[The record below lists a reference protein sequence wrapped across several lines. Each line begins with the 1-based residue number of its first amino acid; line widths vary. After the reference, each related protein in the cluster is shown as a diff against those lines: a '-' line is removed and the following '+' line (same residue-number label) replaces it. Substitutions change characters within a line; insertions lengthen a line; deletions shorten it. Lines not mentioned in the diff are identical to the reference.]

1 MNFFENQARARRS
14 TRWLVVLYLLAVVAV
29 IGAVCLGIGAAYAMG
44 VLYGSFS
51 PAGDVS
57 VDYGRLGV
65 SFWRVMQKG
74 VPSSVYGWSAAATAV
89 VILGATAYK
98 VLRLSGGGEAV
109 AEMVGARRIEPG
121 SADLLERRL
130 VNVVEEMAIASGI
143 AVPPVYVMDDERGIN
158 AFAAGYSP
166 NEAVVAVTRGTLEKL
181 NRDELQGVVGHE
193 FSHILNGD
201 MRMNVRL
208 IGILFGIVVIGQFG
222 EFLVRSTART
232 MRATSREGRGATIL
246 VVFVG
251 LALTVIGYLGLVFA
265 RLIKAAIS
273 RQREFLADASSV
285 QFTRNPDGIAG
296 ALDTISAST
305 SGTHVAQL
313 HAEEMSHMF
322 FAQAVANWFGA
333 LFDTHPP
340 LAERI
345 RRVHPRFQ
353 RREYRG
359 VRAQAQRAAAP
370 REVAVI
376 DATGTVVKTLGGA
389 DWGRAAGAEA
399 LAVLGATIGTATP
412 EHVDHAA
419 KLLASLPQA
428 LRDLVAT
435 PAGAEPVM
443 FALTLEPD
451 EPVRRRE
458 LEALRARRGSD
469 AMSAVEQAYAITQRL
484 DRAYALPLME
494 LALPSLKRRG
504 QKARDAFIEDFGALI
519 EADRRVTLTEFVVF
533 TFLKMHLRE
542 GAGKPLPAT
551 YKSVA
556 EIAADAHAVLSLV
569 AHAARGDA
577 VISFK
582 AGVPVLGIELEAPLP
597 VADLSARRV
606 SEALERL
613 RVLAPLQKPRILKAC
628 MQAANADGA
637 FALPEVELLRVV
649 AATLDCPVPPLLTTI
664 DPTALP
670 H

>member
-14 TRWLVVLYLLAVVAV
+14 TRWLVLLYLLAVAAV
-29 IGAVCLGIGAAYAMG
+29 IGAVCAGMGAAYALG
-44 VLYGSFS
+44 TLYGAFP
-51 PAGDVS
+51 PAPDVTI
-57 VDYGRLGV
+57 DYGRMGV
-65 SFWRVMQKG
+65 SFVDVMLRG
-74 VPSSVYGWSAAATAV
+74 VPPALYGWSAAVTAA

-98 VLRLSGGGEAV
+98 VARLAGGGEVV

-121 SADLLERRL
+121 SANLLERRL

-143 AVPPVYVMDDERGIN
+143 AVPPVYVMDGEHGVN

-166 NEAVVAVTRGTLEKL
+166 NEAVIAVTHGALEKL
-181 NRDELQGVVGHE
+181 NRDELQGVIGHE
-193 FSHILNGD
+193 FSHVLNGD
-201 MRMNVRL
+201 MRLNVRL

-232 MRATSREGRGATIL
+232 MRATRREGRGATIL

-251 LALTVIGYLGLVFA
+251 IALTVIGYLGLVFA

-305 SGTHVAQL
+305 AGTHVAHL

-359 VRAQAQRAAAP
+359 VRAQAQPGAGP

-376 DATGTVVKTLGGA
+376 DAMGNVVKTVGGR

-399 LAVLGATIGTATP
+399 LAVLGAAIGTTTP
-412 EHVDHAA
+412 QHVDHAA

-435 PAGAEPVM
+435 PVGAEPIM
-443 FALTLEPD
+443 FALTLEDD
-451 EPVRRRE
+451 ESVRRSE
-458 LEALRARRGSD
+458 LAALEARRG
-469 AMSAVEQAYAITQRL
+469 AEAVRAVEQTYAMTQRL
-484 DRAYALPLME
+484 GRGYALALME
-494 LALPSLKRRG
+494 LALPSLKRRE
-504 QKARDAFIEDFGALI
+504 QKARDAFIEDLGVVV
-519 EADRRVTLTEFVVF
+519 EADRRVTLTEFVVL
-533 TFLKMHLRE
+533 TFLEQHLRE
-542 GAGKPLPAT
+542 GAGRPLPAT
-551 YKSVA
+551 YKNVA
-556 EIAADAHAVLSLV
+556 EVAVDAHVVLSLV
-569 AHAARGDA
+569 AHATRGDA
-577 VISFK
+577 LLAFK
-582 AGVPVLGIELEAPLP
+582 AGVPALGIELAAPLP
-597 VADLSARRV
+597 VAELSRRRV
-606 SEALERL
+606 SDALERL

-649 AATLDCPVPPLLTTI
+649 AATLDCPVPPLLTAI
-664 DPTALP
+664 DPAALAS
-670 H
+670 

>member
-1 MNFFENQARARRS
+1 VNFFENQDRARRT
-14 TRWLVVLYLLAVVAV
+14 TRWLVLLYLLAVAAV
-29 IGAVCLGIGAAYAMG
+29 IGAVCLGIGAAYALG
-44 VLYGSFS
+44 ALYGALP
-51 PAGDVS
+51 PAQVVM
-57 VDYGRLGV
+57 VDYGRMAA
-65 SFWRVMQKG
+65 SFGGLMLHG
-74 VPSSVYGWSAAATAV
+74 VPPALYGWAAAATAA
-89 VILGATAYK
+89 VILGTTAYK
-98 VLRLSGGGEAV
+98 VVRLAGGGESV

-143 AVPPVYVMDDERGIN
+143 AVPPVYVMDGEHGIN

-201 MRMNVRL
+201 MRLNVRL

-246 VVFVG
+246 LVLVG
-251 LALTVIGYLGLVFA
+251 IALTVIGYLGLVFA

-296 ALDTISAST
+296 ALDTISTST
-305 SGTHVAQL
+305 SGTHVAHL

-333 LFDTHPP
+333 VFDTHPP
-340 LAERI
+340 LDERI
-345 RRVHPRFQ
+345 RRVHPRFP
-353 RREYRG
+353 RREYRSA
-359 VRAQAQRAAAP
+359 RAHAPPGAGP

-376 DATGTVVKTLGGA
+376 DATGKVVKTIGGR

-412 EHVDHAA
+412 KHVDHAA
-419 KLLASLPQA
+419 NLLASLPQA
-428 LRDLVAT
+428 LRDLLAT
-435 PAGAEPVM
+435 PEGAEAVM

-458 LEALRARRGSD
+458 LDVLGARRGVD
-469 AMSAVEQAYAITQRL
+469 AMPAVEQAYAMTQWFG
-484 DRAYALPLME
+484 RAYALPLME
-494 LALPSLKRRG
+494 LALPSLKRRE

-519 EADRRVTLTEFVVF
+519 EADQRITLTEFVIF
-533 TFLKMHLRE
+533 TFLKQHLRE
-542 GAGKPLPAT
+542 GAGRPLPAT
-551 YKSVA
+551 FKNVSEVA
-556 EIAADAHAVLSLV
+556 AEAHVVLSLV

-577 VISFK
+577 ALAFK
-582 AGVPVLGIELEAPLP
+582 AGVPALGIELEAPLP
-597 VADLSARRV
+597 VGELSARRV

-628 MQAANADGA
+628 MQTANADGA

-649 AATLDCPVPPLLTTI
+649 AATLDCPIPPLLMAL
-664 DPTALP
+664 DPAALAS
-670 H
+670 